1 MRREYKTENGKN
13 TEEYWIDNDVKEV
26 CIKNA
31 KISTKR
37 SQSKK
42 QQKKEN
48 NQRKVQINKKEKINS
63 KRKD

>member
-13 TEEYWIDNDVKEV
+13 TEEYWIDNDVNEV

-42 QQKKEN
+42 QQKK
-48 NQRKVQINKKEKINS
+48 KKIIKEKY
-63 KRKD
+63 K